1 MMSNRYLTLTLLALF
16 TLTTACS
23 KPDNGPAEVPA
34 SAEAQKLA
42 LTADPGAALAVA
54 KVKADGP
61 KDEVTVEGRLY
72 KITKGY
78 AAMRIMDLT
87 MDYCGEI
94 NKEENCPTPWDYC
107 CNTKGDIAAGSLLV
121 EARNADGKPLKTPAL
136 PNLRL
141 LDKVKV
147 TGKLIKDD
155 HGNLVLLASGMFR
168 SDRPTVPDFVKWPE

>member
-1 MMSNRYLTLTLLALF
+1 MMSNRYLTLTLLALLPF
-16 TLTTACS
+16 HTACS
-23 KPDNGPAEVPA
+23 KADNGPAAVPA
-34 SAEAQKLA
+34 SAEAQKLL

-61 KDEVTVEGRLY
+61 TDEVTVEGRLY

-94 NKEENCPTPWDYC
+94 KTEGCPTPWDYC
-107 CNTKGDIAAGSLLV
+107 CDTKGDIAAGSLLV